1 MGCFSYVSTSAT
13 VQTVVKAVTI
23 VIVNI
28 FRGSQLLEE
37 VGGLVWSSS
46 MAGRKQE
53 DVLVM
58 SKWSNEQ
65 CCKTI

>member
-46 MAGRKQE
+46 MAGRKTRGCACYVQ
-53 DVLVM
+53 V
-58 SKWSNEQ
+58 EQ
-65 CCKTI
+65 